1 MKEFRPFRL
10 DTVNQCLWRRSDTGE
25 DERLLLKPTAHAILR
40 YLVDHAG
47 RLVTQ
52 DELLDAVWP
61 DTNVQP
67 EVLKRHVLD
76 IRNALGD
83 DPKHPVF
90 IETLP
95 RRGYQFIAPI
105 VTRIGED
112 TSGEAAEPARSA
124 QVRLVGRHRALG
136 ELREYLRR
144 ALGGQRQIVFIT
156 GEPGIGKTT
165 LVDEFLHQAG
175 AGAALR
181 HARGQCVEGYGGM
194 EAYYPMLE
202 AVGKLCRRSGADS
215 VVQILASHAPTWL
228 VQFPALVTH
237 KRRETLQRELLGA
250 TRERMLREIGEAL
263 ETITASTPLLL
274 VLEDL
279 QWVDPSTVDLVSAL
293 ARGRAPAQ
301 LMLIGT
307 YRPTDVSLSEH
318 PLKRLKQELLV
329 HQLCHEIALAPLREA
344 DVAEYLGDGAMGADL
359 PAGLARVVHRHTE
372 GNPLF
377 MVAALEHMT
386 QRGFVSHE
394 NGAWRL
400 DVPLEE
406 IDLEVPEN
414 LRAMIEAQIERLSAE
429 EQRALEV
436 ASVNGVSFSAPV
448 NAFPANLDEEQFE
461 QVCEKLSRRQ
471 YMLCWAGSYQFPDG
485 TVSPRY
491 QFAHALY
498 REVFYH
504 RQAPG
509 RRAKLHLRIGE
520 RLEALYAGHENEV
533 AAELAEHFEE
543 ASDWTR
549 AVKYLRLA
557 ADSARRRYAHREA
570 VATLQHAAQ
579 LVSRLPEVG
588 RATCEMEILDQLAR
602 FYVALADIGAALETY
617 QTLVGRAARQ
627 GLIEVEIRALLD
639 MVLPTAWI
647 SGQLYLE
654 TVERALELSARQEDP
669 LMRVRTRALCFQ
681 RRAVSARWDPEDA
694 ESARKAM
701 VEIESKGDRFVI
713 AEHRLHYTYM
723 QVFSSQH
730 GEAHRSGIESLAT
743 LLERDDLN
751 EYLGVLFQFHRYLV
765 PRNLLLWGEWG
776 EALKEVRAV
785 TALLEKNG
793 DYARGQEVLIL
804 KARVHLDAMDFS
816 GVVTICESIFRS
828 VRIPTAIRHW
838 HILIG
843 SAEAALANY
852 DGALEH
858 LLKVRDEMH
867 DQPFADDWYQSLPLH
882 AGLTELWLRK
892 GDLVQARQ
900 EAKRFLDAALATAE
914 RTYQGLAWEVNAR
927 VAMAGEDWK
936 RAEECIA
943 KGESTIEGYEVPL
956 AAWRVHGTAA
966 ELFARAENTDLAD
979 HHRELSRAMIMKL
992 ANSLDPEDPLR
1003 ETFLS
1008 APPVRRV
1015 IDYADRIGT

>member
-67 EVLKRHVLD
+67 DVLKRHVLE

-136 ELREYLRR
+136 ELREHLRR

-165 LVDEFLHQAG
+165 LVDEFVHQAG

-228 VQFPALVTH
+228 VQFPALLTH

-263 ETITASTPLLL
+263 ETITTSTPLLL

-279 QWVDPSTVDLVSAL
+279 QWVDPSTVDLISAL
-293 ARGRAPAQ
+293 ARGRAPAK

-307 YRPTDVSLSEH
+307 YRPTDLSLSEH
-318 PLKRLKQELLV
+318 PLKRLKQDLLV

-344 DVAEYLGDGAMGADL
+344 DVAEYMGDGVMGAEL
-359 PAGLARVVHRHTE
+359 PVGLAKVVHRHSE

-386 QRGFVSHE
+386 HRGFISHE
-394 NGAWRL
+394 NGTWRL

-429 EQRALEV
+429 DQRALEV
-436 ASVNGVSFSAPV
+436 ASVNGVSFSARV
-448 NAFPANLDEEQFE
+448 NAIPANLDEEQFE
-461 QVCEKLSRRQ
+461 QVCENLSRRQ
-471 YMLCWAGSYQFPDG
+471 HMLCWAGSYQFPDG
-485 TVSPRY
+485 IVSPRY
-491 QFAHALY
+491 QFVHALY

-509 RRAKLHLRIGE
+509 RRAKLHRRIGE

-543 ASDWTR
+543 ASDWPR
-549 AVKYLRLA
+549 AVNCLRLA
-557 ADSARRRYAHREA
+557 ADSARRRYANKEA
-570 VATLQHAAQ
+570 LAILRHAAG
-579 LVSRLPEVG
+579 LVSRLPEPD
-588 RATCEMEILDQLAR
+588 RTTCEIELLEELGQFHI
-602 FYVALADIGAALETY
+602 ALADIRAALETY
-617 QTLVGRAARQ
+617 QTLTTLAARH
-627 GLIEVEIRALLD
+627 GLIDAEIRALTD
-639 MVLPTAWI
+639 MTLPAAWA
-647 SGQLYLE
+647 STQLFLE
-654 TVERALELSARQEDP
+654 TNERALELSARQQDP
-669 LMRVRTRALCFQ
+669 LTRARTRAMCFQ
-681 RRAVSARWDPEDA
+681 NRALAGRWRREDA
-694 ESARKAM
+694 ESCRTEM
-701 VEIESKGDRFVI
+701 EEIERKGDPLVI
-713 AEHRLHYTYM
+713 AEHRLRYTYL
-723 QVFSSQH
+723 QFYSSQY
-730 GEAHRSGIESLAT
+730 GDAHRSGIECLAT
-743 LLERDDLN
+743 LLDQYDLN
-751 EYLGVLFQFHRYLV
+751 RYFGILYQIHQNLV
-765 PRNLLLWGEWG
+765 PRNLLFWGEWG
-776 EALKEVRAV
+776 QALKEVKAA
-785 TALLEKNG
+785 TALCEKNG
-793 DYARGQEVLIL
+793 DYARGQGMLL
-804 KARVHLDAMDFS
+804 LRACVHLHAMDFS
-816 GVVTICESIFRS
+816 GVVAICESIFAS
-828 VRIPTAIRHW
+828 VRIPQALRLW
-838 HILIG
+838 HTLMG
-843 SAEAALANY
+843 SAEAALGNH
-852 DGALEH
+852 DRALEH
-858 LLKVRDEMH
+858 LLKVRDEM
-867 DQPFADDWYQSLPLH
+867 DRQPLMSDWADNMPLQ
-882 AGLTELWLRK
+882 ASLTELWFRK
-892 GDLVQARQ
+892 GDLTQARR
-900 EAKRFLDAALATAE
+900 EAERFLEVALATAE
-914 RTYQGLAWEVNAR
+914 RTYQGLAWDANAR
-927 VAMAGEDWK
+927 VAIVGKEWN
-936 RAEECIA
+936 RAEACIA
-943 KGESTIEGYEVPL
+943 KGLSTIEGYEIPL
-956 AAWRVHGTAA
+956 AVWRVHGTAA
-966 ELFARAENTDLAD
+966 ELYARTGNHDLAA
-979 HHRELSRAMIMKL
+979 HHRDLSRATTLKL
-992 ANSLDPEDPLR
+992 ANSLEPEDPLR
-1003 ETFLS
+1003 KIFLS